1 MKKNK
6 SRVTANGYQIAL
18 FQTLE
23 AEEPLAE
30 YIIRPRDGR
39 AFTAVLEEIS
49 QASELGFDLETFG
62 EFDQDHGL
70 DPYLG
75 KIRLICIALSD
86 GRVLQLDCGG
96 RPGCP
101 GDDPE
106 LLQCAFDVVIKAL
119 ENPRVR
125 IVGHNLKFDALFI
138 RYHYGVKLRGIR
150 DTMLM
155 SQVLWAG
162 IKQYRHN
169 LGAVAQRI
177 LREYVDKA
185 EQTSDWSWQLTNKQ
199 RNYAALD
206 AALVLR
212 LKQGLYSRLQA
223 AQLVESALIECN
235 AVAAFVEF
243 EFNGMPICKK
253 SLDELRATFD
263 TVQKDLETQLSVAFP
278 GINVNS
284 SEQLILAIAK
294 KYKVFLDSTAHE
306 EIARYAHIPELK
318 LLMTART
325 FSMHVEYANN
335 LAKNYR
341 EGSVRS
347 QFRQCG
353 PKGFGRSTSSKPNL
367 QNPPRPF
374 FPEELQ
380 HYKLASI
387 RSVFKAPPG
396 YKLIIADL
404 SQAHARIAC
413 EASQD
418 PTLLRIYQED
428 LDTHCVTA
436 SSLARVMGLGDD
448 WTPENI
454 AKWKKDKSSPNNAK
468 ATELRQLAKPVFYG
482 SLNSQSPATLQ
493 STVLTD
499 SGVRINIE
507 VAEQAIEAWRMAYE
521 GLYAYQKS
529 QRSYANG
536 FEKIKN
542 PAPYTSSYRKVKNEL
557 AIGNVTYGQLRGLS
571 GRRLHLPK
579 WPNAKGLSAK
589 ITDACSFT
597 WTSTEADSIKWSM
610 GEQGL
615 LGEFDRHP
623 EWDVKLVNFMHDE
636 LDFLVREDQALA
648 VAEVVKSYMAKGMQR
663 YIRTVPVDDGAPA
676 SSMIASDWSEKY
688 LCVIFENGEFK
699 YNL

>member
-1 MKKNK
+1 MKKTNSK
-6 SRVTANGYQIAL
+6 SPITTDGYQIAL

-23 AEEPLAE
+23 KEEPLSE
-30 YIIRPRDGR
+30 SIIRPVDGR
-39 AFTAVLEEIS
+39 AFTSMVEAIS

-62 EFDQDHGL
+62 ESDPEHGL

-75 KIRLICIALSD
+75 KIRLMCIALAD

-101 GDDPE
+101 GDDPT
-106 LLQCAFDVVIKAL
+106 LLRCAFDVLFKAL

-125 IVGHNLKFDALFI
+125 IVGHNLKFDALFM

-162 IKQYRHN
+162 IKQYRHS

-177 LREYVDKA
+177 LKEYVDKS
-185 EQTSDWSWQLTNKQ
+185 EQTSDWSWHLTNKQ

-212 LKQGLYSRLQA
+212 LKQGLHRRLLA
-223 AQLVESALIECN
+223 AQLVDSALIECN

-243 EFNGMPICKK
+243 EFNGMPICKQ
-253 SLDELRATFD
+253 SLDSLRATFA
-263 TVQKDLETQLSVAFP
+263 TVQTDLEKQLAVAFP
-278 GINVNS
+278 GINLNS
-284 SEQLILAIAK
+284 SDQLVLAIAE
-294 KYKVFLDSTAHE
+294 KYKVALRATAQE
-306 EIARYAHIPELK
+306 DLSRYSHIPEIK
-318 LLMTART
+318 LLSIART

-341 EGSVRS
+341 DGAVRS
-347 QFRQCG
+347 SFRQCG

-374 FPEELQ
+374 FPEELR
-380 HYKLASI
+380 HYELSSI

-418 PTLLRIYQED
+418 NTLLRIYKED

-436 SSLARVMGLGDD
+436 SSLAKVMGLGND

-454 AKWKKDKSSPNNAK
+454 AKWKKDKASPNNAK

-493 STVLTD
+493 VTVLTD
-499 SGVRINIE
+499 SGVRISID
-507 VAEQAIEAWRMAYE
+507 VAEQAIEAWRIAYA
-521 GLYAYQKS
+521 GLYDYQKS

-536 FEKIKN
+536 LEKIKN
-542 PAPYTSSYRKVKNEL
+542 PAPYISKYRKVSNEL
-557 AIGNVTYGQLRGLS
+557 KIGNVTYGQLRGLS
-571 GRRLHLPK
+571 GRLLHLPK
-579 WPNAKGLSAK
+579 WPTSTGLSAK
-589 ITDACSFT
+589 ITDSCSFT
-597 WTSTEADSIKWSM
+597 WTSTEADAIKWSM

-615 LGEFDRHP
+615 LREFDRHP
-623 EWDVKLVNFMHDE
+623 EWDVKMVNFMHDE
-636 LDFLVREDQALA
+636 LDFLVREDQALD
-648 VAEVVKSYMAKGMQR
+648 VAAVVKTYMDRGMQR
-663 YIRTVPVDDGAPA
+663 FIKTIPVDDGSPA
-676 SSMIASDWSEKY
+676 SSMIASDWSEK
-688 LCVIFENGEFK
+688 
-699 YNL
+699 